1 MAFVRRGAQGQM
13 QIKVRVP
20 EGCSAGDT
28 LEVVAPSGDL
38 IHVVIP
44 AGHGPGALLC
54 LDANELT
61 RGPTEDGA
69 GAESGARGR
78 QAQSVCL

>member
-1 MAFVRRGAQGQM
+1 MAEDELESWAEEELEPLGAPQWPLAMRRGGM

-20 EGCSAGDT
+20 EGCCAGDT

-54 LDANELT
+54 LDDLNSRLT
-61 RGPTEDGA
+61 R
-69 GAESGARGR
+69 
-78 QAQSVCL
+78 